1 MARPRQPID
10 LIAAKG
16 RKHLT
21 VEEYTERKQSEV
33 TASADQVKPPL
44 FLSKKEREKFME
56 LAGQLI
62 ELKIMTNLDCDV
74 LARYIKAETEY
85 VKVTKQLVKIKFLPD
100 KKSMVSEET
109 QLAEQYARYN
119 FLSKIQNRLM
129 KACNENARE
138 LGLTISSRCRLVIP
152 KEKDEK
158 PENKF
163 MKYTKHAQGYG

>member
-62 ELKIMTNLDCDV
+62 ELKI
-74 LARYIKAETEY
+74 I
-85 VKVTKQLVKIKFLPD
+85 
-100 KKSMVSEET
+100 
-109 QLAEQYARYN
+109 
-119 FLSKIQNRLM
+119 NRSPAL
-129 KACNENARE
+129 
-138 LGLTISSRCRLVIP
+138 SSRTAC
-152 KEKDEK
+152 
-158 PENKF
+158 
-163 MKYTKHAQGYG
+163 